1 MTYYLQLLSIDWS
14 FFNQVYYGQK
24 VSDYLL
30 FVGIILATQLVKKP
44 IASLLTRISSSLAI
58 RYSYMKHKDTIRELL
73 FKPIERLLQVVLYF
87 IATEQLAH
95 ILDSVVFK
103 RGFTSKNGM
112 RINLGDITDH
122 IFLFLFILFVTQL
135 VTHFIDFIYYVRMG
149 KAMEEKNA
157 AREQMLPLI
166 KEMSKLFAWILGA
179 FWIMGSVF
187 HVNVPA
193 LITGLG
199 IGGVAI
205 ALAGKETVE
214 NFFAAFTILSD
225 KPFQTGD
232 IIKLGEIEGT
242 VERIG
247 FRSTRV
253 RNANGE
259 ANIIP
264 NQNLVGRSIINLSS
278 RTTRGMKIVANIKYG
293 VSHDVLTNLIEE
305 IKTTLKD
312 IPNVQEPV
320 TAILENFDK
329 ETFQLVISY
338 HLTHPLPEGVN
349 LLAIKHEI
357 NLKIFGMISDKA
369 QLGTLP
375 GTS

>member
-1 MTYYLQLLSIDWS
+1 M
-14 FFNQVYYGQK
+14 
-24 VSDYLL
+24 